1 MLDKS
6 KLKFLLDESLKTGAD
21 FAEIFFEDTNRS
33 SLRVTSGE
41 VTDTNF
47 SNIHGAGV
55 RLIKN
60 SDVVYGYTNDIT
72 EKSLFDLIKKLR
84 GSFTGKPSKSKDI
97 GNSKPFKNDIE
108 KPMDEVSQTTKAN
121 VLIGLSNRMKKYD
134 KRIVQ
139 AISILLHWQQK
150 ILVVNSEEYIKM
162 ILETMQE

>member
-41 VTDTNF
+41 VTDTSF

-84 GSFTGKPSKSKDI
+84 GSFTGEPSKSKDI
-97 GNSKPFKNDIE
+97 GNPKPFKNDIE
-108 KPMDEVSQTTKAN
+108 KPMDEVSQKTN
-121 VLIGLSNRMKKYD
+121 C
-134 KRIVQ
+134 
-139 AISILLHWQQK
+139 
-150 ILVVNSEEYIKM
+150 
-162 ILETMQE
+162 